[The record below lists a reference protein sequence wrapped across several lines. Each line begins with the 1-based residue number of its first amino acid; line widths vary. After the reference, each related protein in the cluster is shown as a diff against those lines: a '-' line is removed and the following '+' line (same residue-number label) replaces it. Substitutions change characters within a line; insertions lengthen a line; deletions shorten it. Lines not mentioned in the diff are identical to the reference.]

1 MWCPCPNTD
10 HELLSTVHCWC
21 VLCPY
26 HTHDE
31 PENQGL
37 PEPPIIPFSGMVTEA
52 SPNRTRK
59 YTFREPLSWFD
70 QKIYQINHVPTNN
83 YKMGGFQPE
92 LGKVSI
98 LEGISHF
105 LRVSPIFCVKSLV
118 LQAWNEISFG
128 LNRGINL
135 NPISP
140 SLTSFDPHFFF
151 KF

>member
-1 MWCPCPNTD
+1 
-10 HELLSTVHCWC
+10 
-21 VLCPY
+21 
-26 HTHDE
+26 
-31 PENQGL
+31 
-37 PEPPIIPFSGMVTEA
+37 
-52 SPNRTRK
+52 
-59 YTFREPLSWFD
+59 
-70 QKIYQINHVPTNN
+70 
-83 YKMGGFQPE
+83 MGGFQPE